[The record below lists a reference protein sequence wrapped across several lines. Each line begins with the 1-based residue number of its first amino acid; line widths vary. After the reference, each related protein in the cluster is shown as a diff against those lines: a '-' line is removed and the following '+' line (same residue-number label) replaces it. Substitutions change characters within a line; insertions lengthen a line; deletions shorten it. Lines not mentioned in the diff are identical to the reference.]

1 MRRSPAR
8 GEMSSVR
15 MDEDTRHL
23 RRLAVH
29 DGALLEGIVMG
40 GSSFAL
46 SPASLQH
53 TVALGYDVDAAL
65 EVRDP

>member
-1 MRRSPAR
+1 
-8 GEMSSVR
+8 
-15 MDEDTRHL
+15 MDEDKRHL

-29 DGALLEGIVMG
+29 PGALLEGIVME

-53 TVALGYDVDAAL
+53 VVALALGYDVDAAL